1 MKKITSLLATL
12 ALASFT
18 SSAQEPVADTPVIT
32 AEAPVATEEAPTET
46 TEAPVATE
54 EAPAE
59 TTEAPAATE
68 EAPTETTQAPA
79 ATEEAP
85 AETTQAPATTEE
97 APAETTQ
104 APAATEEAP
113 AETTQAPVVTET
125 ATTAQPATE
134 PVANQEPDVLPLWEI
149 IAFCVVVVV
158 VIGLGIWKASDGNDD
173 NKSEAEKAEKG
184 AADYF
189 LAGRGLTWWLVG
201 FSLLAANIST
211 EQFVG
216 MSGQAADWLG
226 LAIAGY
232 EWLAAIVLVIVA
244 FTFLPMLLKRGV
256 FTIPQFLEERYN
268 GISRVTMA
276 MVNLLILVGVPTA
289 TVIYAG
295 ANVISVYFDMELW
308 SSCLIIAGAA
318 TVYVYIGGLKA
329 CAWTD
334 LIWGAALIVGG
345 GVVAYFAIMA
355 LGGMEPA
362 QLQPVV
368 ETASV
373 ASNATVDTM
382 TTTGSQFMDG
392 LSRMSELN
400 AGDANSSVN
409 GIGGKLHMM
418 RESSDPTMPWTVY
431 LLGLWIPN
439 FFYWGL
445 NQYIM
450 QRTLASKSLEE
461 GQMGVVFAAF
471 LKLLIPFVV
480 IIPGILAYN
489 LFRDDLATKA
499 LSNNAECIQKAEE
512 SAAKNSTKVIY
523 NVAPSLLQT
532 PEQRVV
538 RTVNT
543 EKANKEDKEKA
554 VDATIQQL
562 ESKGLITAI
571 AQVKQ
576 NLITTGTADQK
587 VEADI
592 LAGIE
597 DAEKRAEFADKLKAH
612 ISLTPE
618 TTVAQAIDALYAKLT
633 GLDQSVKAN
642 KAIAADLAGL
652 ITQVEGKAT
661 KKAREDKKQ
670 YVESTGLTAYH
681 YDSAFATLLRK
692 LLPGTGWAW
701 FVLAALFGA
710 VVSSLASMLN
720 SASTLFTMDLY
731 GKTKEVLGKPA
742 SPQQLLAVGKI
753 GVLGCAVI
761 ATVIAPFLDNPAFGG
776 IFTFIQEFQ
785 GFLSPGVLA
794 VFLFGFF
801 VPKCP
806 RIFGWLGI
814 LLGAVFYASFKWI
827 SCLGATEQSFLNR
840 MAFSFIAVCVVGL
853 ILTIVNHLKGGE
865 AVVLT
870 DKGIIEMKTSTRAKV
885 FGWAVIGMT
894 IVLYIIFW

>member
-1 MKKITSLLATL
+1 MKKITTLLSLLTL
-12 ALASFT
+12 AAFGAA
-18 SSAQEPVADTPVIT
+18 AQDVAAEP
-32 AEAPVATEEAPTET
+32 APVAVPAIELVAEQPAAAET
-46 TEAPVATE
+46 A
-54 EAPAE
+54 APAE
-59 TTEAPAATE
+59 ATAPATETAATPAPAAE
-68 EAPTETTQAPA
+68 QKA
-79 ATEEAP
+79 AL
-85 AETTQAPATTEE
+85 
-97 APAETTQ
+97 
-104 APAATEEAP
+104 
-113 AETTQAPVVTET
+113 
-125 ATTAQPATE
+125 
-134 PVANQEPDVLPLWEI
+134 EPDVLPLWEI
-149 IAFCVVVVV
+149 ITFCVVVVA
-158 VIGLGIWKASDGNDD
+158 VIGLGIWKSSDGNDD
-173 NKSEAEKAEKG
+173 SKSEDEKAEKG

-268 GISRVTMA
+268 GVSRVTMA
-276 MVNLLILVGVPTA
+276 LVNLLILVGVPTA

-334 LIWGAALIVGG
+334 LIWGAALVIGG

-355 LGGMEPA
+355 LGGMSPTE
-362 QLQPVV
+362 LQPVV
-368 ETASV
+368 DTATV
-373 ASNATVDTM
+373 ASNATADTM
-382 TTTGSQFMDG
+382 ASTGSQFMDG
-392 LSRMSELN
+392 LSRMAELN
-400 AGDANSSVN
+400 AGDANSSIN

-418 RESSDPTMPWTVY
+418 REGNDPVMPWSVY

-489 LFRDDLATKA
+489 LFRDDLAAKADSNNKSVISAVTKA
-499 LSNNAECIQKAEE
+499 AQTDNKQ
-512 SAAKNSTKVIY
+512 VIY
-523 NVAPSLLQT
+523 NVAPSLLL
-532 PEQRVV
+532 R
-538 RTVNT
+538 
-543 EKANKEDKEKA
+543 
-554 VDATIQQL
+554 
-562 ESKGLITAI
+562 
-571 AQVKQ
+571 
-576 NLITTGTADQK
+576 ADQQ
-587 VEADI
+587 ENTIA
-592 LAGIE
+592 LL
-597 DAEKRAEFADKLKAH
+597 EKNL
-612 ISLTPE
+612 
-618 TTVAQAIDALYAKLT
+618 TTVAAKDETKAKFQELTAQLKSIDVNKKENRVQATELADAILKLEGDAT
-633 GLDQSVKAN
+633 
-642 KAIAADLAGL
+642 AA
-652 ITQVEGKAT
+652 
-661 KKAREDKKQ
+661 ARKDADH
-670 YVESTGLTAYH
+670 YLVSTGLTAYH

-731 GKTKEVLGKPA
+731 GKAKEVMGKPA
-742 SPQQLLAVGKI
+742 SPQQLLTVGKI

-814 LLGAVFYASFKWI
+814 LLGAIFYASFKWVEI
-827 SCLGATEQSFLNR
+827 LGATDQSFLNR
-840 MAFSFIAVCVVGL
+840 MGFSFIAVCVVGL
-853 ILTIVNHLKGGE
+853 ILTIVNHMKGGE

-885 FGWAVIGMT
+885 FGWAVVALT
-894 IVLYIIFW
+894 IALYIIFW

>member
-1 MKKITSLLATL
+1 MKKLATMLSAL
-12 ALASFT
+12 ALFT
-18 SSAQEPVADTPVIT
+18 FGAWAQDAVTPAETPVVEQT
-32 AEAPVATEEAPTET
+32 ATET
-46 TEAPVATE
+46 TAAPEATQETVVAPVEKTATE
-54 EAPAE
+54 AV
-59 TTEAPAATE
+59 AT
-68 EAPTETTQAPA
+68 
-79 ATEEAP
+79 
-85 AETTQAPATTEE
+85 
-97 APAETTQ
+97 
-104 APAATEEAP
+104 
-113 AETTQAPVVTET
+113 
-125 ATTAQPATE
+125 
-134 PVANQEPDVLPLWEI
+134 PVAAKAASQETDVLPVWEI
-149 IAFCVVVVV
+149 IAFCVVVVG
-158 VIGLGIWKASDGNDD
+158 VIGLGIWKASDGNEK
-173 NKSEAEKAEKG
+173 NESEDEKAEKG

-268 GISRVTMA
+268 GVSRVTMA
-276 MVNLLILVGVPTA
+276 LVNLLILVGVPTA

-345 GVVAYFAIMA
+345 GVVAYFAITA
-355 LGGMEPA
+355 LGGMDA
-362 QLQPVV
+362 NQLQPVV

-382 TTTGSQFMDG
+382 TTTGSHFADG
-392 LSRMSELN
+392 LSRLAELN

-418 RESSDPTMPWTVY
+418 RETSDPTMPWTVY

-489 LFRDDLATKA
+489 LFRDDLAVKA
-499 LSNNAECIQKAEE
+499 DENNAKVVAAAEK
-512 SAAKNSTKVIY
+512 AAKEENKIVIY
-523 NVAPSLLQT
+523 NIAPSLLM
-532 PEQRVV
+532 R
-538 RTVNT
+538 
-543 EKANKEDKEKA
+543 
-554 VDATIQQL
+554 
-562 ESKGLITAI
+562 
-571 AQVKQ
+571 
-576 NLITTGTADQK
+576 ADQQAGAVAK
-587 VEADI
+587 LEKNLEAVNAPNATKAELKKLTTE
-592 LAGIE
+592 LAGI
-597 DAEKRAEFADKLKAH
+597 DATKKDNTAKVSELATKITKL
-612 ISLTPE
+612 
-618 TTVAQAIDALYAKLT
+618 
-633 GLDQSVKAN
+633 
-642 KAIAADLAGL
+642 
-652 ITQVEGKAT
+652 EGKAT
-661 KKAREDKKQ
+661 EAARKDTDK
-670 YVESTGLTAYH
+670 YVVSTGLTAYH

-692 LLPGTGWAW
+692 LLPGTNWAW

-731 GKTKEVLGKPA
+731 GKAKEVLGKPA
-742 SPQQLLAVGKI
+742 SPAQLLAVGKI

-827 SCLGATEQSFLNR
+827 TFLGATDQSFLNR
-840 MAFSFIAVCVVGL
+840 MGFSFIAVCVVGL
-853 ILTIVNHLKGGE
+853 ILTIINHVKGGE

-885 FGWAVIGMT
+885 FGWAVIALT
-894 IVLYIIFW
+894 IILYIIFW

>member
-1 MKKITSLLATL
+1 MKKLATMLSAL
-12 ALASFT
+12 ALFT
-18 SSAQEPVADTPVIT
+18 FGAWAQDEVTTPETPAVDQPAAADIPAVDQAAAETAATPETTPDTVVTPVA
-32 AEAPVATEEAPTET
+32 
-46 TEAPVATE
+46 
-54 EAPAE
+54 
-59 TTEAPAATE
+59 
-68 EAPTETTQAPA
+68 
-79 ATEEAP
+79 
-85 AETTQAPATTEE
+85 APATK
-97 APAETTQ
+97 AV
-104 APAATEEAP
+104 AT
-113 AETTQAPVVTET
+113 
-125 ATTAQPATE
+125 
-134 PVANQEPDVLPLWEI
+134 PVAAKAASQEPDVLPVWEI
-149 IAFCVVVVV
+149 IAFCVVVVG
-158 VIGLGIWKASDGNDD
+158 VIGLGIWKASDGNEK
-173 NKSEAEKAEKG
+173 NESEEEKAEKG

-276 MVNLLILVGVPTA
+276 LVNLLILVGVPTA

-345 GVVAYFAIMA
+345 GVVAYFAIMT
-355 LGGMEPA
+355 LGGMDA
-362 QLQPVV
+362 NQLQPVV

-382 TTTGSQFMDG
+382 TTTGSQFADG
-392 LSRMSELN
+392 LSRMAELN

-489 LFRDDLATKA
+489 LFRGDLAVKA
-499 LSNNAECIQKAEE
+499 DENNAKVVAAAET
-512 SAAKNSTKVIY
+512 AAKEENKIVIY
-523 NVAPSLLQT
+523 NIAPSLLM
-532 PEQRVV
+532 R
-538 RTVNT
+538 
-543 EKANKEDKEKA
+543 
-554 VDATIQQL
+554 
-562 ESKGLITAI
+562 
-571 AQVKQ
+571 
-576 NLITTGTADQK
+576 ADQQAGAVAMLEK
-587 VEADI
+587 NLEAVNAPDETKAELKKLTNE
-592 LAGIE
+592 LAGI
-597 DAEKRAEFADKLKAH
+597 DATKKDNTAKVSELATKITKL
-612 ISLTPE
+612 
-618 TTVAQAIDALYAKLT
+618 
-633 GLDQSVKAN
+633 
-642 KAIAADLAGL
+642 
-652 ITQVEGKAT
+652 EGKAT
-661 KKAREDKKQ
+661 EAARKDTDK
-670 YVESTGLTAYH
+670 YVVSTGLTAYH

-731 GKTKEVLGKPA
+731 GKAKEVMGKPA
-742 SPQQLLAVGKI
+742 SPTQLLAVGKI

-827 SCLGATEQSFLNR
+827 TFLGATDQSFLNR
-840 MAFSFIAVCVVGL
+840 MGFSFIAVCVVGL
-853 ILTIVNHLKGGE
+853 ILTIINHVKGGE

-870 DKGIIEMKTSTRAKV
+870 DKGVIEMKTSTRAKV
-885 FGWAVIGMT
+885 FGWAVIALT
-894 IVLYIIFW
+894 IILYIIFW

>member
-1 MKKITSLLATL
+1 MKKLATMLSAL
-12 ALASFT
+12 ALFT
-18 SSAQEPVADTPVIT
+18 FGAWAQDAATTP
-32 AEAPVATEEAPTET
+32 
-46 TEAPVATE
+46 
-54 EAPAE
+54 EAPAVEQTITE
-59 TTEAPAATE
+59 TVVAPEATATEAAETPVTETVTEAAATPVAAPAAK
-68 EAPTETTQAPA
+68 A
-79 ATEEAP
+79 AS
-85 AETTQAPATTEE
+85 
-97 APAETTQ
+97 
-104 APAATEEAP
+104 
-113 AETTQAPVVTET
+113 
-125 ATTAQPATE
+125 
-134 PVANQEPDVLPLWEI
+134 QEPDVLPVWEI
-149 IAFCVVVVV
+149 IAFCVVVVG
-158 VIGLGIWKASDGNDD
+158 VIGLGIWKASDGNEKNETED
-173 NKSEAEKAEKG
+173 EKAEKG

-276 MVNLLILVGVPTA
+276 LVNLLILVGVPTA

-345 GVVAYFAIMA
+345 GVVAYFAITA
-355 LGGMEPA
+355 LGGMDA
-362 QLQPVV
+362 NQLQPVV

-373 ASNATVDTM
+373 TSNATVDTM
-382 TTTGSQFMDG
+382 TTTGSKFADG
-392 LSRMSELN
+392 LSRMAELN

-489 LFRDDLATKA
+489 LFRGDLAVKA
-499 LSNNAECIQKAEE
+499 DENNAKVVAAAET
-512 SAAKNSTKVIY
+512 AAKEENKIVIY
-523 NVAPSLLQT
+523 NIAPSLLM
-532 PEQRVV
+532 R
-538 RTVNT
+538 
-543 EKANKEDKEKA
+543 
-554 VDATIQQL
+554 
-562 ESKGLITAI
+562 
-571 AQVKQ
+571 
-576 NLITTGTADQK
+576 ADQQAGAVAMLEK
-587 VEADI
+587 NLEAVNAPDETKAELKKLTTE
-592 LAGIE
+592 LAGI
-597 DAEKRAEFADKLKAH
+597 DATKKDNTAKVSELATKITKL
-612 ISLTPE
+612 
-618 TTVAQAIDALYAKLT
+618 
-633 GLDQSVKAN
+633 
-642 KAIAADLAGL
+642 
-652 ITQVEGKAT
+652 EGKAT
-661 KKAREDKKQ
+661 EAARKDTDK
-670 YVESTGLTAYH
+670 YVVSTGLTAYH

-692 LLPGTGWAW
+692 LLPGTNWAW

-731 GKTKEVLGKPA
+731 GKAKEVMGKPA
-742 SPQQLLAVGKI
+742 SPAQLLAVGKI

-827 SCLGATEQSFLNR
+827 TFLGATDQSFLNR
-840 MAFSFIAVCVVGL
+840 MGFSFIAVCVVGL
-853 ILTIVNHLKGGE
+853 ILTIINHVKGGE

-870 DKGIIEMKTSTRAKV
+870 DKGVIEMKTSTRAKV
-885 FGWAVIGMT
+885 FGWAVIALT
-894 IVLYIIFW
+894 IILYIIFW

>member
-1 MKKITSLLATL
+1 MKKLTTMLSAL
-12 ALASFT
+12 ALMSFGAW
-18 SSAQEPVADTPVIT
+18 AQEAAPAEGIDPVEVT
-32 AEAPVATEEAPTET
+32 AITEEAAPTEET
-46 TEAPVATE
+46 TPSEETTPTE
-54 EAPAE
+54 EAALAE
-59 TTEAPAATE
+59 EPAATE
-68 EAPTETTQAPA
+68 ETTTTEGTTTTAEIAPITVA
-79 ATEEAP
+79 ATAAP
-85 AETTQAPATTEE
+85 E
-97 APAETTQ
+97 
-104 APAATEEAP
+104 
-113 AETTQAPVVTET
+113 
-125 ATTAQPATE
+125 
-134 PVANQEPDVLPLWEI
+134 ANQEPDILPVWEI
-149 IAFCVVVVV
+149 IAFCVVVVG
-158 VIGLGIWKASDGNDD
+158 VIGLGIWKASDGNEK
-173 NKSEAEKAEKG
+173 NESEDEKAEKG

-276 MVNLLILVGVPTA
+276 LVNLLILVGVPTA

-345 GVVAYFAIMA
+345 GVVAYYAIMA
-355 LGGMEPA
+355 LGGMDA
-362 QLQPVV
+362 NQLQPVV

-382 TTTGSQFMDG
+382 TTTGSQFADG
-392 LSRMSELN
+392 LSRMAELN

-418 RESSDPTMPWTVY
+418 RETSDPTMPWTVY

-489 LFRDDLATKA
+489 LFRDDLAAKA
-499 LSNNAECIQKAEE
+499 DTNNAAVIKTAEE
-512 SAAKNSTKVIY
+512 TAQASGKKVIY
-523 NVAPSLLQT
+523 NVAPSLLMRADQQQNAIARI
-532 PEQRVV
+532 EQNM
-538 RTVNT
+538 NT
-543 EKANKEDKEKA
+543 AGADEAKKAELKKLTTELSQI
-554 VDATIQQL
+554 DATKKDNL
-562 ESKGLITAI
+562 E
-571 AQVKQ
+571 
-576 NLITTGTADQK
+576 K
-587 VEADI
+587 VSE
-592 LAGIE
+592 L
-597 DAEKRAEFADKLKAH
+597 
-612 ISLTPE
+612 
-618 TTVAQAIDALYAKLT
+618 AQAITKL
-633 GLDQSVKAN
+633 
-642 KAIAADLAGL
+642 
-652 ITQVEGKAT
+652 EGEAT
-661 KKAREDKKQ
+661 KAARNNDEQ
-670 YVESTGLTAYH
+670 YVVSTGLTAYH

-731 GKTKEVLGKPA
+731 GKAKEVMGKPA
-742 SPQQLLAVGKI
+742 TPAQLLSIGKI

-827 SCLGATEQSFLNR
+827 DLLGATDQSFLNR
-840 MAFSFIAVCVVGL
+840 MGFSFIAVCVVGL
-853 ILTIVNHLKGGE
+853 ILTIINHVKGGE

-885 FGWAVIGMT
+885 FGWAVIIMT
-894 IVLYIIFW
+894 VALYIIFW